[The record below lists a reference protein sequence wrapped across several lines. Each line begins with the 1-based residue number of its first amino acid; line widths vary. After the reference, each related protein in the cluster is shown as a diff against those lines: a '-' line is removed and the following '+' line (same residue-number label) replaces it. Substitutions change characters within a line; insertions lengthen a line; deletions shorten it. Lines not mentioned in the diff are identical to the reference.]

1 MGSESELPDSTP
13 EGELRALE
21 DTVDRLLEVLESVR
35 DRAHEAEEAHEEL
48 RAALSRSAGGGE
60 EGEEVP
66 VEERLRRL
74 TEDNERLRS
83 ILREGREKAER
94 IRSRLVLLEDE
105 SS

>member
-1 MGSESELPDSTP
+1 MASESELPESTP
-13 EGELRALE
+13 EEELRALE

-35 DRAHEAEEAHEEL
+35 DRAREAEESHEEL
-48 RAALSRSAGGGE
+48 RAALSRSGGGE
-60 EGEEVP
+60 EGEDVP
-66 VEERLRRL
+66 VEERLREL

-83 ILREGREKAER
+83 ILEEGREKAER